1 MSAPT
6 DDFLDHILAR
16 AKAAG
21 ATAAQALSIRTR
33 YFEIEFDHRSIELVR
48 STENE
53 TTTITLFYDGK
64 RGGATLNGRRPEEV
78 EAAIAAAA
86 TAAEAGVADPANDI
100 ADAPSLPPGDHGPR
114 EPDRAAMRRQIDEL
128 LASLPARH
136 PLLRLRDCLYAF
148 TDRETEFANS
158 RGLRQ
163 RERRSEHGFRA
174 LFMAKD
180 GPLTTS
186 FNFVGASAFSPFP
199 SLYEAAGV
207 DRLMAECE
215 RSLERRPVAGKFVGD
230 VIVTPHCLTGLLP
243 SIAGALSGPAL
254 LAGSSP
260 FKDKRGERIASP
272 LFSLDNAP
280 RSADFSEGSDFD
292 EFGVPTRDLPIIE
305 NGVLKD
311 FYVGYFFSRKLGL
324 PQTAGVRNSRVRP
337 GETSLSDMIA
347 GVKRGILFSR
357 FSGGAPNDNLD
368 FSGIAKNS
376 FYIENGELRHAL
388 NETMVSGNFQ
398 QLLQDVHAVSKEVVN
413 FGDCAYPFIAASGV
427 TISSK

>member
-6 DDFLDHILAR
+6 DDFLDQILAR

-21 ATAAQALSIRTR
+21 ATAAQALSSRTR
-33 YFEIEFDHRSIELVR
+33 YFEIEFDHRSVDLVR

-53 TTTITLFYDGK
+53 TTMITVFRDGK

-100 ADAPSLPPGDHGPR
+100 AAAPSLPPGDHGPS
-114 EPDRAAMRRQIDEL
+114 EPDRAAMRAQVDEF
-128 LASLPARH
+128 LASLPSRH
-136 PLLRLRDCLYAF
+136 PLLRLRDCLYTF
-148 TDRETEFANS
+148 TDHETEFANS
-158 RGLRQ
+158 GGLRQ
-163 RERRSEHGFRA
+163 RERRGGHGFRA
-174 LFMAKD
+174 MFMAKD
-180 GPLTTS
+180 GTLTTS
-186 FNFVGASAFSPFP
+186 FNAAGGRSFTPFA
-199 SLYEAAGV
+199 SLYDAAGV
-207 DRLMAECE
+207 GRLMAECE
-215 RSLERRPVAGKFVGD
+215 RSLERRPVTGKFVGD

-280 RSADFSEGSDFD
+280 RSADFVDGSDFD

-305 NGVLKD
+305 DGVLKD
-311 FYVGYFFSRKLGL
+311 FLIGYFFSRKLGL

-337 GETSLSDMIA
+337 GETSLADMIA

-376 FYIENGELRHAL
+376 FYIEDGEVRHASS
-388 NETMVSGNFQ
+388 ETMVSGNFQ
-398 QLLQDVHAVSKEVVN
+398 QLLQDIHAVSKEVVN
-413 FGDCAYPFIAASGV
+413 FGDCVYPFIAASGV